1 MSTRNLFRLTPR
13 EEQMLL
19 ALVRGETTRRI
30 AEIHGIGRQTV
41 KNYLTTIYE
50 KLGVSSRDQ
59 AVERLRLGVLSP
71 PWISQRPAT
80 REPDAL
86 AK

>member
-1 MSTRNLFRLTPR
+1 MTTRNLFRLTPR

-30 AEIHGIGRQTV
+30 AEAHGIGRQTV

-50 KLGVSSRDQ
+50 KLGVSSRSQ
-59 AVERLRLGVLSP
+59 AIERLRLGVLSP
-71 PWISQRPAT
+71 PWLSSSGAC

-86 AK
+86 TK